1 MKIWKNGLNMAC
13 FIFLLVLLAV
23 SGGGQRVCA
32 NQNNIV
38 ISAVSKRG
46 TIPAG
51 VLHRLIALPRLLAAG
66 TRAHVWMI
74 IPVKPLKPGAGP
86 QFLLLSHTIN
96 ARHGNAGLW
105 KPVSAG
111 TFTGYPV
118 CALAANNP
126 LVGAMKQGVY
136 LFFQNGDGVCFGRKE
151 LLRLPAAGGTFSPV
165 AAAGDNGSVYLLV
178 YGVARTTPLQKT
190 SPAQRIL
197 RRLKVLE
204 SKMMGT
210 TLPTPIVPGSPAA
223 AQAPSSAKAIP
234 SGQPKPAITKN
245 AAASRNLTNFTKA
258 KIATARIAVVKVSA
272 IPQVQMPLPSWHLL
286 QLHDN
291 HWSALPPPIL
301 PNKAVNSL
309 VVGRIVMLFMDRH
322 LVVLRLAAGYV
333 LVGQSM
339 DLRNSHPQWSPL
351 TNVSLPGPAMA
362 LLGTSFNRHGVLT
375 WIASEPTHRIAISG
389 LSIGI
394 NGKNHLC
401 YTRWSKSLLSTIVG
415 SGFSDVAMSR
425 DGDCFTILLR
435 QPGRKLTQ
443 YTFNQSGRLLQG
455 PENVLP
461 LTPNNT
467 VSGGYERLILAAL
480 IVLLAFS
487 VWRRKEPFAILQV
500 APKLRVA
507 RLYRRFFAAG
517 IDLTIAALVIMLV
530 FHLYSRQDWVKMAA
544 ASLDLVFNPQNL
556 LKAPQFLWLL
566 GLYELH
572 VTLAELI
579 FSRSIGK
586 WILGLV
592 VVDMT
597 GQRPRF
603 VALLT
608 RNLFRIP
615 EMIAIVVL
623 VFMFVSP
630 DRQRIG
636 DILGHTVVVQGFR

>member
-1 MKIWKNGLNMAC
+1 
-13 FIFLLVLLAV
+13 
-23 SGGGQRVCA
+23 
-32 NQNNIV
+32 
-38 ISAVSKRG
+38 
-46 TIPAG
+46 
-51 VLHRLIALPRLLAAG
+51 
-66 TRAHVWMI
+66 
-74 IPVKPLKPGAGP
+74 
-86 QFLLLSHTIN
+86 
-96 ARHGNAGLW
+96 
-105 KPVSAG
+105 
-111 TFTGYPV
+111 
-118 CALAANNP
+118 
-126 LVGAMKQGVY
+126 
-136 LFFQNGDGVCFGRKE
+136 
-151 LLRLPAAGGTFSPV
+151 
-165 AAAGDNGSVYLLV
+165 
-178 YGVARTTPLQKT
+178 
-190 SPAQRIL
+190 
-197 RRLKVLE
+197 
-204 SKMMGT
+204 
-210 TLPTPIVPGSPAA
+210 
-223 AQAPSSAKAIP
+223 
-234 SGQPKPAITKN
+234 
-245 AAASRNLTNFTKA
+245 
-258 KIATARIAVVKVSA
+258 
-272 IPQVQMPLPSWHLL
+272 
-286 QLHDN
+286 
-291 HWSALPPPIL
+291 
-301 PNKAVNSL
+301 
-309 VVGRIVMLFMDRH
+309 MLFMDQH
-322 LVVLRLAAGYV
+322 LVILRLAAGHV
-333 LVGQSM
+333 LVGQAM
-339 DLRNSHPQWSPL
+339 DLGNSHPQWSPL
-351 TNVSLPGPAMA
+351 ANVSLPGPAMA

-389 LSIGI
+389 LRIGI
-394 NGKNHLC
+394 NGNDHLY

-461 LTPNNT
+461 LTPNNA

-517 IDLTIAALVIMLV
+517 IDLSIAALVIMLV
-530 FHLYSRQDWVKMAA
+530 FHLYSRQDWIKMAA

-579 FSRSIGK
+579 FARSIGK